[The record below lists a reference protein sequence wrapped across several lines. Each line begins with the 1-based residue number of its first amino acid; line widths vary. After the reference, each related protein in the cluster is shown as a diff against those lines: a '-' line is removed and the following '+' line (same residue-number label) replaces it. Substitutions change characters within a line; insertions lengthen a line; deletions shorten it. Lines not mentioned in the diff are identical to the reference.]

1 VSDGEREP
9 KTGGDDE
16 PPSLPVV
23 ESPPIEQ
30 VGAVDTG
37 VHGLLLAAGTS
48 SRFGEA
54 NKLLAEVEG
63 EPIVR
68 RAAET
73 LLASSLASVTVVTG
87 HEAER
92 VRSALADL
100 DVTVVHASDYDA
112 GQGHSVAR
120 GVAAV
125 REAHPDATGVLVA
138 LGDMPDV
145 SALSVDRLVAAFEA
159 EKGSA
164 LAAAFG
170 GERGNPVLFGA
181 EHFDALATTA
191 GDTGARALLLGG
203 DDSVLVETADPGVRR
218 DIDRRSD
225 LDERR
230 EEGSEEGGR

>member
-1 VSDGEREP
+1 MSDGEREP

-23 ESPPIEQ
+23 ESPSIEQ

-87 HEAER
+87 HEAGR

-145 SALSVDRLVAAFEA
+145 SALSVDRLVAAF
-159 EKGSA
+159 
-164 LAAAFG
+164 G

-181 EHFDALATTA
+181 EYFDALATTA